1 MFAPNGRHPIARKI
15 TCLFGTL
22 SRRGMNCAVQSF
34 SLSAPGVPP
43 PGKAEHRFKD
53 FKTRAKRGSELN
65 QLKPLTVLSTYW
77 AAEFWGGAQLLGN

>member
-1 MFAPNGRHPIARKI
+1 MRRSNRHPIARKI

-22 SRRGMNCAVQSF
+22 SRRGMNCTVQSF

-53 FKTRAKRGSELN
+53 FKTRAKRRSQLN
-65 QLKPLTVLSTYW
+65 QLKPLTVLSHPCV
-77 AAEFWGGAQLLGN
+77 AAF